1 MVRVGVAGCYEEQ
14 KDKRISTPNDTLEC
28 VTSEQLK
35 EAAVFVKNY
44 EDHGTLGKV
53 QPHAQGGKQSGK
65 FCVLELP
72 LRLNMQVRE
81 KGLNPQK

>member
-14 KDKRISTPNDTLEC
+14 KDRRISTQNDTLDC

-35 EAAVFVKNY
+35 EAAVFIKNY
-44 EDHGTLGKV
+44 EDHRTLWKV
-53 QPHAQGGKQSGK
+53 QPHAQGGGQSRK

-81 KGLNPQK
+81 KGLNTQK